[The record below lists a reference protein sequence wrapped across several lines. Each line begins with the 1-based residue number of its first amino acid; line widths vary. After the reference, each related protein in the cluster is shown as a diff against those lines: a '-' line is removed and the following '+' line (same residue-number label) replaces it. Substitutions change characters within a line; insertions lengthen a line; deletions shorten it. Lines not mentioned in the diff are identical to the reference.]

1 MKIDHQKTNQ
11 SIESNQYQLVN
22 WYWLVLAN
30 RWSINSH
37 IKLSANYID
46 SHHLLLITFSVID
59 ENRWKVID
67 FQYRSIN
74 CYRLISTGIDF
85 WSIDKFIDW
94 VCQEEL
100 DTYVSSCNLCCRLSI
115 SGRKAPRKPSE
126 SNSATSTCG
135 FSSNVCLARVL
146 SLSGGDSDILKLFLP
161 VEP

>member
-22 WYWLVLAN
+22 WYRLVLAN

-59 ENRWKVID
+59 ENRKVID
-67 FQYRSIN
+67 FQYQSIN
-74 CYRLISTGIDF
+74 CYRLRLVSILID
-85 WSIDKFIDW
+85 WQFIDC
-94 VCQEEL
+94 VRREEL
-100 DTYVSSCNLCCRLSI
+100 HTYVSSCNLCCRLSI